1 MFFISIFCEQ
11 IKLSEE
17 EGEVKTS
24 KPKQQSQVNTTQR
37 WTNVFFYCVVFAQ
50 HLVVYLGFIWSP
62 SSIEDKTNLGYI
74 YDVNITL

>member
-37 WTNVFFYCVVFAQ
+37 
-50 HLVVYLGFIWSP
+50 
-62 SSIEDKTNLGYI
+62 
-74 YDVNITL
+74 